1 MRRKIIFWICFVI
14 LLAAVGTGAGLLIR
28 NHIQAQKDE
37 ELRKKGRSK
46 DRDHRRSVGRR
57 RDCAV
62 ADSGRF

>member
-37 ELRKKGRSK
+37 EVR
-46 DRDHRRSVGRR
+46 RRSVGRR